1 MACRCSHT
9 HWFFDLIFMFWRPPT
24 KSVKIKPLRK
34 LPALRYQKMYKMNY
48 IYFGYILYYT
58 TNLPDKFSSLSK
70 LCLHHMTVTWPV
82 DTPTNYLS
90 NNSLGFCLVFP
101 TSEPSLNEGVTFDCH
116 INEDV
121 LHSTTTINPPVF
133 WRWGKTNTERER
145 ERAGESWGRRRGPL
159 TIFATDSFSF
169 LKTWRKH

>member
-1 MACRCSHT
+1 
-9 HWFFDLIFMFWRPPT
+9 MFWRPPT

-133 WRWGKTNTERER
+133 
-145 ERAGESWGRRRGPL
+145 
-159 TIFATDSFSF
+159 
-169 LKTWRKH
+169 